1 MVWGWS
7 DEWCKRRLWRMAGLD
22 GILMRERERMAI
34 NGNRMRSYSNE
45 GFWKLKPNTMNSTDK
60 DSQRERKRV
69 RDQNNKCCT
78 AFNNELYILILTF
91 FMSVVV
97 ITGKDEKYD
106 SYTNTKASIP
116 VRVYQR
122 DRLIQHHKRV
132 S

>member
-1 MVWGWS
+1 
-7 DEWCKRRLWRMAGLD
+7 
-22 GILMRERERMAI
+22 
-34 NGNRMRSYSNE
+34 
-45 GFWKLKPNTMNSTDK
+45 MNSTDK

-91 FMSVVV
+91 VMRVVV
-97 ITGKDEKYD
+97 FTGKDD

-122 DRLIQHHKRV
+122 DRLIQHHKRG
-132 S
+132 